1 MNNMVK
7 RYIVTGGCGFIGSAF
22 VRRLARDP
30 FAEVLVLDNLTYAGR
45 PESLKDAGINPFSP
59 PKIGCIE
66 YGSDNPKVRLAK
78 VDICDKSAV
87 RDLFR
92 DFKPDTIVHFAAES
106 HVDRSIDDPEAFVLT
121 NVVGTVSLLK
131 VSLEYQRAVCPNFL
145 FQHVSTDEVYGSL
158 GATGKFTEETRYDP
172 HSPYSASKASADHF
186 VRAWH
191 DTYGLNTVITN
202 CSNNYGPY
210 QFPEKLIPLTI
221 LNCLH
226 GIPIPVY
233 GNGMNVRDWLY
244 VEDHVDA
251 LLLVNNESMP
261 GKTYNIGG
269 NCEMT
274 NLSVV
279 EAVCGAMDTLRPV
292 KGVRRFE
299 SLLQFV
305 GDRPGHDTRYAID
318 ASKIRRDLGWVSKTP
333 FYGGIMET
341 VKWYLNNEWWWK
353 PIRESSYA
361 GQRLGTA

>member
-1 MNNMVK
+1 MD
-7 RYIVTGGCGFIGSAF
+7 S
-22 VRRLARDP
+22 
-30 FAEVLVLDNLTYAGR
+30 LTYAGR
-45 PESLKDAGINPFSP
+45 PESLRDAGID
-59 PKIGCIE
+59 
-66 YGSDNPKVRLAK
+66 GSALVRLDPAEYASGNPRVRLVK
-78 VDICDKSAV
+78 ADICDKSAV

-92 DFKPDTIVHFAAES
+92 SFKPDTIVHFAAES

-131 VSLEYQRAVCPNFL
+131 VSLEYQRAVCPDFL

-158 GATGKFTEETRYDP
+158 GATGRFTEETRYDP

-221 LNCLH
+221 LNCLY
-226 GIPIPVY
+226 GTPIPVY

-251 LLLVNNESMP
+251 LLLVNGEGTP
-261 GKTYNIGG
+261 GETYNIGG
-269 NCEMT
+269 NYEMT

-279 EAVCGAMDTLRPV
+279 EAVCGAMDTLKPV
-292 KGVRRFE
+292 KGVHRFE
-299 SLLQFV
+299 SLL
-305 GDRPGHDTRYAID
+305 
-318 ASKIRRDLGWVSKTP
+318 
-333 FYGGIMET
+333 
-341 VKWYLNNEWWWK
+341 
-353 PIRESSYA
+353 
-361 GQRLGTA
+361 